1 MKKLIWGLVIVAVGA
16 VFGSRAWWLYQ
27 HRETENNALKIGL
40 LTVQSGQYAQM
51 GQEVNNGAILAMEEI
66 NSQTNTKI
74 QLLLED
80 SKAVSKDALNAFNK
94 LLFSNVKA
102 AVVVGDNQILP
113 TAHLID
119 EKGLPTVVV
128 ATGSIGYLKQNN
140 KHYMYHFSPSN
151 YSCSF
156 SVGKYAKDV
165 LNLKKVA
172 VLKMNSVFGEE
183 GAKGFADGYGQS
195 PMVTEEFKMDEQ
207 DAKNSVLK
215 ILDSNPDGIYI
226 TGYGASY
233 VSAIKRLKEYGFSGK
248 ILSEPAIS
256 NLVASFNPIKMVDGI
271 LFAEAKD
278 LTTNSNFAL
287 FSKNYEKRFG
297 QKPTAM
303 SAQGY
308 EAVRLLY
315 NAYQANPE
323 NIQAGLIGIKE
334 FDNLFGKVTFS
345 DDGNS
350 SFEMSIKQMQPDG
363 SAKIVKE

>member
-1 MKKLIWGLVIVAVGA
+1 MKKLIWTLVILVLVG
-16 VFGSRAWWLYQ
+16 VFSGRAWWLHKQ
-27 HRETENNALKIGL
+27 SEQNKDAIKIGL
-40 LTVQSGQYAQM
+40 LTIQSGQYSQM
-51 GQEVNNGAILAMEEI
+51 GKEVNNGAILAMEEI
-66 NSQTNTKI
+66 NSQMNTKI
-74 QLLLED
+74 QLFLED

-113 TAHLID
+113 TAHIID

-128 ATGSIGYLKQNN
+128 ATGSIGYLKQNS

-151 YSCSF
+151 YSCSYA
-156 SVGKYAKDV
+156 VGKYAKDE

-195 PMVTEEFKMDEQ
+195 PIATEEFKMDEQ

-215 ILDSNPDGIYI
+215 ILDFNPDGIYI

-233 VSAIKRLKEYGFSGK
+233 VSAIKRLKEYGFSGA

-256 NLVASFNPIKMVDGI
+256 NLVASFNPIRMVDGI

-278 LTTNSNFAL
+278 LTSNPNFTL
-287 FSKNYEKRFG
+287 FSKDYEKRFG
-297 QKPTAM
+297 EKPTAM

-315 NAYQANPE
+315 NAYQANPA
-323 NIQAGLIGIKE
+323 NIQAGLVGIKE

-350 SFEMSIKQMQPDG
+350 SFEMAIKQMQPDG
-363 SAKIVKE
+363 TAKVIKE